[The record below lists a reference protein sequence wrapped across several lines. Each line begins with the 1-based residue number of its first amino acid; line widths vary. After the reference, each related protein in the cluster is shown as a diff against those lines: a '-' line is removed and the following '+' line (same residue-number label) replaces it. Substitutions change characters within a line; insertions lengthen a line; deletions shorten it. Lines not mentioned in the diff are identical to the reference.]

1 MSHENEAKP
10 SPGHHK
16 EIDIVINGEATTVTE
31 KEMTFDEIVRLAF
44 PNGPFGSSIRYTV
57 TYTDKHGHDG
67 SLVEGQSVHVKEGMV
82 FNVGNTDRS

>member
-1 MSHENEAKP
+1 MSQEHESK
-10 SPGHHK
+10 SPQGHHK
-16 EIDIVINGEATTVTE
+16 EIEIVVNGERIPVTE

-44 PNGPFGSSIRYTV
+44 PNGPFGPNIRYTV
-57 TYTDKHGHDG
+57 TYTDKNGHDD